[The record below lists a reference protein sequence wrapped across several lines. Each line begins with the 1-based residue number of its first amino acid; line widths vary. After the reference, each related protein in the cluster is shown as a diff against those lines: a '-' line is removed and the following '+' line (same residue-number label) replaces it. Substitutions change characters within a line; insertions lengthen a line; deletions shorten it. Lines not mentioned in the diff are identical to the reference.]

1 VSSAARRSLYAAGI
15 CLLIFAVFIARH
27 ALVAFVIGR
36 TLTLATGYDVRFS
49 DQRIGKTHGALLNVH
64 VGRKGDPVLE
74 ARRIDFSYALRDI
87 FPGGHHRFG
96 FVSLTIERPTITVVR
111 HRDGSY
117 NLSKYFGSSAS
128 VPRATREAATPLLF
142 NARVRGGTIL
152 LHDDA
157 PSARDLADQRFENV
171 AIDASVQS
179 DARTRARL
187 DADYEARTHLDAP
200 LQRYPIALR
209 STIDY
214 GRGYATHRLRAAHV
228 PLRGLLSYMI
238 HADAVRFDAGLADD
252 LDLRVYAL
260 NIRLDRDID
269 YHVGGSTRVRD
280 GQLSI
285 RSLAQPIRALRG
297 TLDLTDGGVTT
308 RDLRAEFG
316 GAAILARGGIA
327 DFAKPTFRLGVRG
340 AVDLHTF
347 RRALHFSREEPVRG
361 DVRVEALIEN
371 DVDDPLILIAF
382 AAPALSYAALPIRD
396 THGLVAIYDD
406 YALLGNVRGRY
417 AGIAAAV
424 DGRFVLEKKTGT
436 LLAVRA
442 RAAADDLPYAENLLP
457 GAQVDVV
464 GLLSGINDAFATRGV
479 LAASG
484 TGKRANGFFFL
495 DARGRGELG
504 PLDLADAGGGTLH
517 AAYRS
522 ERDTSSSAV
531 WADADGYPVREI
543 MHPRVL
549 PGVHVPAFPA
559 LGGSFGGRIAGAGT
573 PDFFGIVGRVRAR
586 DLLVAG
592 RRIGGGRANLEG
604 TLDALALSDVD
615 IAGALGRFRGE
626 VAIARTTVDLR
637 GRYTGD
643 LAQLT
648 PFTGPIGARGAVDG
662 PLAVAISKT
671 KTVVQSDGATLRKV
685 SVQGVP
691 VDAAAGTI
699 AIDERGRA
707 TVYAARA
714 RIGTRAAVAVRNG
727 DAFALSA
734 AGLSAA
740 ALHAAG
746 GPLTGGAVSFFGIG
760 QLARDGPRFSGDVLV
775 ARGRIG
781 GYTFDGDAS
790 VDFAQ
795 RAVAIRSGVG
805 AFGGTYGFFGGNV
818 ANLGFTPRYAIDAR
832 VPEGDIRTLRQALGF
847 GDLPFEGSFDAA
859 VRITGAGNRPAVAGR
874 IVVPEGN
881 VDGLNFRHGRA
892 TLVVDAGG
900 ANARLGHVDV
910 GSTGVDFGGSVRG
923 GETRVHVVSPHA
935 DLADFDDLFNAGDTL
950 AGRGSLAAEFSSDR
964 VHRLRT
970 NGAFALSDFR
980 YRRFLFG
987 DARGDWHME
996 GSRVRAAV
1004 NIDGPAGAFG
1014 GRGTIAPIAGDPIS
1028 AFARARYDG
1037 DLMLSRVD
1045 LKTWL
1050 PALGI
1055 GAPILGEVDATA
1067 HVAGVYPALAVTSDA
1082 RLTRG
1087 SYGKIPIDRLVVRAD
1102 SRGTRTQ
1109 LTAANLDLPFVS
1121 ISASGSF
1128 GLTATAPLEL
1138 ALHANASDIGKI
1150 VHRFAPAVGGIDVGG
1165 TLESD
1170 VRVRGSLAS
1179 PTLEAGFDIEGG
1191 RYGTFRVPRTVGAL
1205 AFDRKTLTVRD
1216 IEFTLP
1222 KGTAFLAGALPVS
1235 LTTMRLGPKN
1245 APLDFDV
1252 TARGVDL
1259 AQFSTLLPSGA
1270 RLGGRLDGRFGVSG
1284 TVDAPRLIG
1293 SLEIANGS
1301 LQSPL
1306 ESEPIAQVNGRLA
1319 FEGSSVALRAHANAG
1334 AGSLD
1339 GSGTLTLPLVNGA
1352 QTAYD
1357 ITLEAAHAGL
1367 NFPAYG
1373 RGSLD
1378 GVLRLQS
1385 TPARPSLTGSLAL
1398 SDATI
1403 PFGALYHPGS
1413 NLGQREK
1420 LPFDLDFGL
1429 RVRADRNVRVRSAL
1443 IDIGAQGGVYLGWTL
1458 ARPTLAGEIVSTG
1471 GGTFSSYNRVFRV
1484 TDATVAFDP
1493 AAGIVPTIDLRAT
1506 THVANPDPNRLRND
1520 ARTADIT
1527 IAIDGP
1533 ADNVRT
1539 AYESVPSYSQEK
1551 ILGLLFD
1558 AQVLGAGVVDFNRPG
1573 SNGPV
1578 LRGTPGESNVLLP
1591 PNLSGGTAAGQT
1603 SLNTEVLSILNGQI
1617 SQRLIA
1623 PIANVFGGALG
1634 VSDLGITIDNA
1645 GNVGFNARKA
1655 LRKNVYAVYG
1665 ETLAYPYRQTFGFEA
1680 RPNVTTAIQFT
1691 LFTQAGNTSAFGVG
1705 SSSTR
1710 TYNRINAGQPL
1721 AGRDGFSL
1729 NFQKFF
1735 K

>member
-1 VSSAARRSLYAAGI
+1 MSSAARRSLYAVGI
-15 CLLIFAVFIARH
+15 SLLIIAVFIARH
-27 ALVAFVIGR
+27 ALVAFVLGR
-36 TLTLATGYDVRFS
+36 TLALATGYDVSFS
-49 DQRIGKTHGALLNVH
+49 DQRLGKTHGALLDVH

-87 FPGGHHRFG
+87 FPGGRHRFG
-96 FVSLTIERPTITVVR
+96 FVSLTIDRPTITVVR

-128 VPRATREAATPLLF
+128 VPRATRDAATPLLF
-142 NARVRGGTIL
+142 SARVRSGTIL

-157 PSARDLADQRFENV
+157 PSARDLTDQRFENV

-187 DADYEARTHLDAP
+187 DAVYFARTRAEGP

-214 GRGYATHRLRAAHV
+214 DRGYATHRLRAAHV

-252 LDLRVYAL
+252 LDLRIYAL

-285 RSLAQPIRALRG
+285 RALAQPIRALRG
-297 TLDLTDGGVTT
+297 TLELTDGGVTT
-308 RDLRAEFG
+308 RDLRAELG
-316 GAAILARGGIA
+316 GAAIVARGGIA

-340 AVDLHTF
+340 AADLHTF
-347 RRALHFSREEPVRG
+347 RRALHFSRDEPVRG
-361 DVRVEALIEN
+361 DARVEALIEN

-382 AAPALSYAALPIRD
+382 AAPALSYAAFPIRD
-396 THGLVAIYDD
+396 AHGLVAIYDD

-417 AGIAAAV
+417 AGIAATV

-464 GLLSGINDAFATRGV
+464 GLLSGIDDAFATRGV

-484 TGKRANGFFFL
+484 EGKRANGFFFL
-495 DARGRGELG
+495 DALGRGELG
-504 PLDLADAGGGTLH
+504 PLDLADAGGGTLR

-522 ERDTSSSAV
+522 ERDASASAF

-543 MHPRVL
+543 AHARVL

-559 LGGSFGGRIAGAGT
+559 LGGAFGGSIAGAGT
-573 PDFFGIVGRVRAR
+573 PGLFGVVGSVRAR
-586 DLLVAG
+586 DLLVDG
-592 RRIGGGRANLEG
+592 KRIGSGHANLEG

-615 IAGALGRFRGE
+615 IAGGIGRFRGD
-626 VAIARTTVDLR
+626 VSIAPKTVDLR

-671 KTVVQSDGATLRKV
+671 KTVVQSDGATLRNV

-707 TVYAARA
+707 TLYAARA
-714 RIGTRAAVAVRNG
+714 RIGTRDAVAVQNG

-734 AGLSAA
+734 AGLSAD

-760 QLARDGPRFSGDVLV
+760 QLAREGPRFSGDVLV
-775 ARGRIG
+775 AGGRIG
-781 GYTFDGDAS
+781 SYTFDGDAS
-790 VDFAQ
+790 VDFAH

-818 ANLGFTPRYAIDAR
+818 ANLGLTPRYAIDAR
-832 VPEGDIRTLRQALGF
+832 VPEGDIRTLRQSLGF

-874 IVVPEGN
+874 IVIPEGR

-892 TLVVDAGG
+892 TLAVDAGG

-923 GETRVHVVSPHA
+923 GEMRVQLFSPHA

-950 AGRGSLAAEFSSDR
+950 AGRGSLAAGFSTDAA
-964 VHRLRT
+964 HRILT

-980 YRRFLFG
+980 YRRLLFG

-996 GSRVRAAV
+996 GTRVRAAV
-1004 NIDGPAGAFG
+1004 NVDGPAGAFG
-1014 GRGTIAPIAGDPIS
+1014 GRGTIAPIVGDPVS

-1037 DLMLSRVD
+1037 DLTLSRVD

-1087 SYGKIPIDRLVVRAD
+1087 SYGQIPIDRLTVHAD

-1121 ISASGSF
+1121 LSASGSF
-1128 GLTATAPLEL
+1128 GLAANAPLEL
-1138 ALHANASDIGKI
+1138 AFHANASDIGKI
-1150 VHRFAPAVGGIDVGG
+1150 VHRFAPAAGGIDIGG

-1179 PTLEAGFDIEGG
+1179 PTLEAGFDLEGG

-1205 AFDRKTLTVRD
+1205 AFDQKTLTLHD

-1235 LTTMRLGPKN
+1235 LATMRLGPKD

-1259 AQFSTLLPSGA
+1259 AQFSTLLPSDA
-1270 RLGGRLDGRFGVSG
+1270 QLGGTLDGRFGVSG
-1284 TVDAPRLIG
+1284 TVAAPRLIG

-1301 LQSPL
+1301 VQSPL
-1306 ESEPIAQVNGRLA
+1306 ESEPISQVNGRLA
-1319 FEGSSVALRAHANAG
+1319 FDGSSVALRAHANAG

-1357 ITLEAAHAGL
+1357 ITLNAAHAGL

-1378 GVLRLQS
+1378 GALHLQS
-1385 TPARPSLTGSLAL
+1385 TPALPSLTGSFAL

-1413 NLGQREK
+1413 NLGQSGK
-1420 LPFDLDFGL
+1420 LPFDLALGL

-1443 IDIGAQGGVYLGWTL
+1443 IDIGAQGGVYLGGTL

-1506 THVANPDPNRLRND
+1506 THVANPDPDRLRND

-1533 ADNVRT
+1533 ADNVHT
-1539 AYESVPSYSQEK
+1539 AYESIPSYSQEK

-1591 PNLSGGTAAGQT
+1591 PNLSGGPAAGQT

-1634 VSDLGITIDNA
+1634 VSDLGITIDNT